1 MFITICRSEGS
12 MASIQKSS
20 EGVTNNIFS
29 LWLLTMGSSG
39 SFSFSSGYF
48 SNDSPSVVRMVFIL
62 VSCDSR
68 SYDKLEVNKSIE
80 IVLSKKVVI

>member
-1 MFITICRSEGS
+1 
-12 MASIQKSS
+12 
-20 EGVTNNIFS
+20 
-29 LWLLTMGSSG
+29 MGSSG

-80 IVLSKKVVI
+80 IVLSKKVFI